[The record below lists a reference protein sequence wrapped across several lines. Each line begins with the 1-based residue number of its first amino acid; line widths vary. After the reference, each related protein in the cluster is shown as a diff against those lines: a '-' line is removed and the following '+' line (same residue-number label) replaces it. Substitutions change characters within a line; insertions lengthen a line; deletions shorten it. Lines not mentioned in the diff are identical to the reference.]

1 MAGTKNSAAK
11 VKAYRARQR
20 AGLAVLKV
28 PVPSYDV
35 VQALIE
41 SGRLTVAEALDR
53 QRVEHAVAEV
63 VVEWTAPWKKV

>member
-1 MAGTKNSAAK
+1 MTRNSAK

-28 PVPSYDV
+28 PVPEYDV

-41 SGRLTVAEALDR
+41 TERLSVGGALDR
-53 QRVEHAVAEV
+53 QRVEHAVAEI
-63 VVEWTAPWKKV
+63 VVEWVRRWQVKKV